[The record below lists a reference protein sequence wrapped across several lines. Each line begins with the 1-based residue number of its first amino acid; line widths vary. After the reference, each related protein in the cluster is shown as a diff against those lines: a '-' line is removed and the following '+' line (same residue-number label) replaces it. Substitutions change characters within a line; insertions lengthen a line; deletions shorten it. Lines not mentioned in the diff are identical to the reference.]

1 MDVLTSPGFSAAS
14 VEAARLGLPPPPP
27 KAIRVENNVE
37 PTPQTSPI
45 QRQFETLRKEVDGL
59 VLAIHSLK
67 EMVRAEHDSTR
78 EYMLTL
84 ANYLPK
90 EKPATVSPKL
100 PKKAMDMATNATDL
114 LRGKPIMSYVKRACT
129 ESVVI
134 VI

>member
-1 MDVLTSPGFSAAS
+1 MDLLTSPGFRAAS
-14 VEAARLGLPPPPP
+14 VEGAGLDPPPPP
-27 KAIRVENNVE
+27 KGIRVENNVK

-100 PKKAMDMATNATDL
+100 PKKSH
-114 LRGKPIMSYVKRACT
+114 GHGHQCY
-129 ESVVI
+129 
-134 VI
+134 